1 LGSIFLMPSSADLLD
16 RGLDFKARAD
26 IVTRSPRLDDP
37 HDRSH
42 KKRGA
47 AFLRRPSLPRA
58 LPSARS

>member
-1 LGSIFLMPSSADLLD
+1 MPSSADLLD

-42 KKRGA
+42 KKEA
-47 AFLRRPSLPRA
+47 PHSCDARRYRVRFRAPGPSR
-58 LPSARS
+58 